1 MSAPGKAER
10 VYKRDR
16 LGRFARRQ
24 YVPRGKR
31 TVGGYP
37 AERHRGHDIP
47 LGADGRVPREMMAAR
62 LVAASPRPA
71 RDARRPARSV
81 LRNPT
86 PAEAAAWWDDPSLC
100 DVAGVDDADELFRL
114 AGLRDPR
121 SQERIAVVAATEGD
135 QRAIREALQDAF
147 SSEELERM
155 ASGGLVIV
163 ADGED
168 PVLLGSCDFRTD
180 NRPASMITISKDAVR
195 DGETVVHEAVHQLR
209 HAEGRSENRD
219 PTGRTNTAKRAGRRT
234 RAEAREERA
243 TEMETRDRLDRR
255 PTLVLIDESGDP
267 SHTPNS
273 SREFV
278 MVATIKEDDGQFE
291 RIADETPKYIRRSRR
306 HGEKDELK
314 YSSSSDEVREDV
326 LKRIEAT
333 DARIHVVRVPKEGIG
348 KSPERLYGNVTKEIL
363 KSTLSDEKVRGN
375 PKGAKVILDDSR
387 YASRLDVKKTI
398 ESAAEDRG
406 VAVDEGS
413 GTRRS
418 HECKPLQ
425 VNDFPTGAYGTEYN
439 AGDSKYSDIVRG
451 KSIVRIFH
459 RK

>member
-1 MSAPGKAER
+1 MA
-10 VYKRDR
+10 
-16 LGRFARRQ
+16 
-24 YVPRGKR
+24 
-31 TVGGYP
+31 GYP
-37 AERHRGHDIP
+37 TKTIKGMDIP
-47 LGADGRVPREMMAAR
+47 YDPYTGHVPKELLASRFLAKSQNPYRDCTRKAR
-62 LVAASPRPA
+62 GTLEG
-71 RDARRPARSV
+71 
-81 LRNPT
+81 PT
-86 PAEAAAWWDDPSLC
+86 PEEAANWWDDPSVC
-100 DVAGVDDADELFRL
+100 DIVGIDDCEELFE
-114 AGLRDPR
+114 LRKLMHPEAQR
-121 SQERIAVVAATEGD
+121 RIAVLTNSRTAQET
-135 QRAIREALQDAF
+135 IRKDLERAF
-147 SSEELERM
+147 SSEELKRM
-155 ASGGLVIV
+155 SSYLEEAPGLTVD
-163 ADGED
+163 ARKRDKK
-168 PVLLGSCDFRTD
+168 LRGSCDFRTG
-180 NRPASMITISKDAVR
+180 NRPGNMISVSDDAVG
-195 DGETVVHEAVHQLR
+195 DGITTVHEGVHLIR

-219 PTGRTNTAKRAGRRT
+219 PTGRTNSAAGQMIDFLRRRGGAGT
-234 RAEAREERA
+234 RFREE
-243 TEMETRDRLDRR
+243 TETSEEAAARIGRK

-267 SHTPNS
+267 SHSPGS
-273 SREFV
+273 SKEFV

-291 RIADETPKYIRRSRR
+291 RIADETPKYTRRSRR
-306 HGEKDELK
+306 DGEKDELK

-333 DARIHVVRVPKEGIG
+333 DARIHVVRVPKEGVG